1 MNTQLKPPDSDYQQA
16 KLIVSVGPSLPIG
29 KLGWVKPMEK
39 QDGLEEQPTYQFV
52 SVTNHDLVFMV
63 FEGEFEL
70 TCTG

>member
-16 KLIVSVGPSLPIG
+16 KLIVRVGPSLPIG

-39 QDGLEEQPTYQFV
+39 QDGLEEQPTCQFV
-52 SVTNHDLVFMV
+52 SATNHDLVFMV

-70 TCTG
+70 TFTG